1 MKSIVSILTESP
13 FYFTLPLRER
23 HELVKRLRDKEQS
36 IDLSGYQILIATFL
50 EIEKTILP
58 SSWWPR

>member
-23 HELVKRLRDKEQS
+23 HDLVMRLRDKEQS
-36 IDLSGYQILIATFL
+36 IDLSDYQILIAAFL
-50 EIEKTILP
+50 EVDKTNLP
-58 SSWWPR
+58 SAWWPR